1 MNGNETR
8 TLWISIGAALFA
20 VFLLYSWSQEQKT
33 AMARKFGSTKR
44 VVIAKEDIAEMETVD
59 ESKLDYVDQPV
70 DFIQPDAVSEPENA
84 IGQVAAVPIKKGE
97 QLLQTKLLLPGPET
111 GLAMEVSPGKR
122 AVTIPVDDM
131 RGVSRLLRPGDRV
144 DIVAALD
151 SGKGS
156 DAKREVRTI
165 LQDVPVLAA
174 GVNVVNRIPR
184 RFEAEANGKILRINL
199 NASTSFTTIVVEA
212 TPAESQQLIYI
223 LATSPGSLFTTLRH
237 PNDRQVAPVR
247 TVGIDDLLARPA
259 VVVRPPEPAPVMAP
273 PRLPAKVKTKRN
285 GFDEL

>member
-44 VVIAKEDIAEMETVD
+44 VVIAKEDIQEMETVD

-97 QLLQTKLLLPGPET
+97 QLLQTKLLMPGPET
-111 GLAMEVSPGKR
+111 GLATEVSPGKR
-122 AVTIPVDDM
+122 AITIPVDDM

-165 LQDVPVLAA
+165 LQDVPVLAT
-174 GVNVVNRIPR
+174 GVNVVNKIPR
-184 RFEAEANGKILRINL
+184 RFEAEANGKIVRINL
-199 NASTSFTTIVVEA
+199 NATTTFTNIVVEA

-247 TVGIDDLLARPA
+247 TVSIDDLLARPA
-259 VVVRPPEPAPVMAP
+259 VVVRPPEPAPVIAP
-273 PRLPAKVKTKRN
+273 PRMPAKVKTKRN
-285 GFDEL
+285 GFEEL

>member
-285 GFDEL
+285 GFEEL